1 MTRVLASLLRAY
13 LAHTLGPESAYPHL
27 AERSAVACIARDGER

>member
-1 MTRVLASLLRAY
+1 MTRLFASVLRAY
-13 LAHTLGPESAYPHL
+13 LAHACGPESAYPHL